1 MSLVRAI
8 ATLSGLTL
16 VSRVMG
22 FARDLLMASVLGA
35 GVVSDAFLV
44 AFRLP
49 NLFRRLLAEGAFSAA
64 FVPLYTREL
73 TASKE
78 QAKHFATQ
86 SFVFLFLTVTALCAV
101 CMVFTPQV
109 VHLLAPGFAD
119 EPQKFALT
127 VELCRITLPYMI
139 LIVLA
144 AMLTGI
150 LNANLK
156 FAEGAASSIWLNL
169 ALIAGLSTW
178 QHYSSSAGHA
188 VAWNVT
194 LGGVLQLGILV
205 WALYRYNLQF
215 PIFVR
220 PRLSPEI
227 KRLLKLLLPGILGA
241 SVYQLNVMVD
251 TMLATLLPE
260 GAVTYLYYADRLNQL
275 PLGVIGIALGT
286 ALLPMLSRQ
295 LRENN
300 LPEALKTQNQ
310 ALEIGL
316 LVAIPTTVV
325 LMLLAKPIMHVLFLR
340 GEFTLEAVKGTS
352 QALQAFAVGLPAYII
367 IKVLTAGFFARENT
381 KTPVKIAMVCVAAN
395 IVLNLIL
402 MQWLAHVGLALSTAI
417 AAWLNVFL
425 LSTRLH
431 RHKAISFDKP
441 LVIFLV
447 KCLGAAGIMS
457 AVILY
462 IMPFVTPFLYNLGHH
477 EALRTGVLVAI
488 ITGFCVLFALFCAL
502 FKAVD
507 GRKIRTAF
515 RRR

>member
-1 MSLVRAI
+1 MSLIRAI

-16 VSRVMG
+16 ISRVMG

-86 SFVFLFLTVTALCAV
+86 SFVFLFLTVTALCAA

-119 EPQKFALT
+119 DPAKFALT
-127 VELCRITLPYMI
+127 VCRITLPYMI
-139 LIVLA
+139 LVVLA

-178 QHYSSSAGHA
+178 QYYTSSAGHA

-205 WALYRYNLQF
+205 WALYRYHLQF

-220 PRLSPEI
+220 PRVSPEI

-295 LRENN
+295 LRENAIA
-300 LPEALKTQNQ
+300 EALKTQNQ

-325 LMLLAKPIMHVLFLR
+325 LMLLAEPIMHVLFLR
-340 GEFTLEAVKGTS
+340 GAFTLVAVKGTS

-395 IVLNLIL
+395 IVLNVIL
-402 MQWLAHVGLALSTAI
+402 MQWLAHVGLALSTAL

-441 LVIFLV
+441 LVIFLA
-447 KCLGAAGIMS
+447 KCLAAAGVMS
-457 AVILY
+457 AAIECAL
-462 IMPFVTPFLYNLGHH
+462 PFMTPFLYNLGHH
-477 EALRTGVLVAI
+477 AALRIGVLLAI
-488 ITGFCVLFALFCAL
+488 ITGFCLLFALFCAV

-507 GRKIRTAF
+507 ARQLKTAF
-515 RRR
+515 RRQHK